1 MANLLYPKY
10 KEALL
15 AAGANLSTGV
25 VKVALIDTGAYTYSA
40 AHEFF
45 SSVTGVIGTPVA
57 LTTKTIT
64 GGVFDADDATFTA
77 VPAGAS
83 TAAIAEALIIYLETG
98 GAGTPADD
106 RLIAYFDT
114 ATGLPVTPNGG
125 DITIAWDS
133 GANKIFAL

>member
-25 VKVALIDTGAYTYSA
+25 VKAVLVDTGAYTYSA
-40 AHEFF
+40 AHEFM
-45 SSVTGVIGTPVA
+45 SSVTGIIGTAVT
-57 LTTKTIT
+57 LTNKTIT
-64 GGVFDADDATFTA
+64 GGVFDADDITFAA
-77 VPAGAS
+77 VPAGSS
-83 TAAIAEALIIYLETG
+83 TAAAAEAIILYLETG
-98 GAGTPADD
+98 GTGTPADD